1 MKMEAATS
9 NGDWVN
15 NLSFTWKQT
24 IEIWQS
30 QFTVGG
36 PVASSCAAQ
45 HLAKY
50 LTEQV
55 RSEAERC
62 SIAKVAGPSL
72 IPFRSSWLPRLFIA
86 SFNSILLFSILVYYI
101 LFYSG
106 TITSHVCEFLPVS
119 PNSYIHGK

>member
-36 PVASSCAAQ
+36 PVASSCAPQ
-45 HLAKY
+45 HLAKI
-50 LTEQV
+50 LDRASQ
-55 RSEAERC
+55 ERGRKM
-62 SIAKVAGPSL
+62 SDSKSRRAIANP
-72 IPFRSSWLPRLFIA
+72 I
-86 SFNSILLFSILVYYI
+86 
-101 LFYSG
+101 
-106 TITSHVCEFLPVS
+106 
-119 PNSYIHGK
+119 

>member
-15 NLSFTWKQT
+15 NLSFTLKQT

-36 PVASSCAAQ
+36 PVASSCAPQ

-50 LTEQV
+50 VTKQV
-55 RSEAERC
+55 RSEAEGCC

-72 IPFRSSWLPRLFIA
+72 IPFRSSWLLQLFIA
-86 SFNSILLFSILVYYI
+86 SFNSILFFSILFYYI

-106 TITSHVCEFLPVS
+106 TITSHVCEPAS
-119 PNSYIHGK
+119 IS